1 MLSRYTLFVLFSTL
15 FVGCQ
20 TANKAPDPMLTSL
33 PTPKPTQ
40 SQVLGTSEQAS
51 TSASSLTNQK
61 ETMQATVNTV
71 KGSFV
76 IKLDPAS
83 APKTVDNFVSK
94 AKSDFYKNLT
104 FHRVEDWVVQGGD
117 PDGNGTGGG
126 SMPTEL
132 SQTPFVRGSV
142 GVARGGDIKVSNDA
156 QFFICTKDCDW
167 LTGAYTLF
175 GQVTEGMEVVDAM
188 AIGDTIKSIS
198 VEWFIC
204 CCSRNAMTRTYRTTV
219 D

>member
-1 MLSRYTLFVLFSTL
+1 MLKVLTLFLFSTL
-15 FVGCQ
+15 LVGCQ
-20 TANKAPDPMLTSL
+20 TQNKAPQSSL
-33 PTPKPTQ
+33 DLLPSIALIPSSTP
-40 SQVLGTSEQAS
+40 QAS
-51 TSASSLTNQK
+51 ASATSSITKDSLMN
-61 ETMQATVNTV
+61 ATVTTS

-76 IKLDPAS
+76 IKLDPTS

-94 AKSDFYKNLT
+94 ANSDFYKDLT

-142 GVARGGDIKVSNDA
+142 GVARGMDIKISNDA

-175 GQVTEGMEVVDAM
+175 GQVTEGMDVVDAM
-188 AIGDTIKSIS
+188 EIGDTIKSIS
-198 VEWFIC
+198 VE
-204 CCSRNAMTRTYRTTV
+204 
-219 D
+219 

>member
-1 MLSRYTLFVLFSTL
+1 MSRSILLIVFSTL
-15 FVGCQ
+15 LVGCQ
-20 TANKAPDPMLTSL
+20 TAKPGSQSGLTTL
-33 PTPKPTQ
+33 PTLEPTQ
-40 SQVLGTSEQAS
+40 VQVLGTTEQAS
-51 TSASSLTNQK
+51 ESALSTTNEK
-61 ETMQATVNTV
+61 EAMQATVQTS

-76 IKLDPAS
+76 IALNPTS
-83 APKTVDNFVSK
+83 APKTVENFIAK

-142 GVARGGDIKVSNDA
+142 GVARGMDIQISNDA

-175 GQVTEGMEVVDAM
+175 GQVTEGMDVVDSM
-188 AIGDTIKSIS
+188 AIGDTITGIS
-198 VEWFIC
+198 VE
-204 CCSRNAMTRTYRTTV
+204 
-219 D
+219 

>member
-1 MLSRYTLFVLFSTL
+1 MLKVLTLFLFSTL
-15 FVGCQ
+15 LVGCQ
-20 TANKAPDPMLTSL
+20 TQNNAPQSSL
-33 PTPKPTQ
+33 DLLPSIALIPSSTP
-40 SQVLGTSEQAS
+40 QAS
-51 TSASSLTNQK
+51 ASATSSITKDSLMN
-61 ETMQATVNTV
+61 ATVTTS

-76 IKLDPAS
+76 IKLDPTS

-94 AKSDFYKNLT
+94 ANSDFYKDLT

-126 SMPTEL
+126 TMPTEL

-142 GVARGGDIKVSNDA
+142 GVARGMDIKISNDA

-175 GQVTEGMEVVDAM
+175 GQVTEGMDVVDAM
-188 AIGDTIKSIS
+188 EIGDTIKSIS
-198 VEWFIC
+198 VE
-204 CCSRNAMTRTYRTTV
+204 
-219 D
+219 

>member
-1 MLSRYTLFVLFSTL
+1 MLKLITLFLFSTL
-15 FVGCQ
+15 LVGCQ
-20 TANKAPDPMLTSL
+20 TQNSVSQNKLDTL
-33 PTPKPTQ
+33 PTIAIVP
-40 SQVLGTSEQAS
+40 SS
-51 TSASSLTNQK
+51 TPLASASATSSITKDSPMN
-61 ETMQATVNTV
+61 ATVTTS

-76 IKLDPAS
+76 IALDALS

-132 SQTPFVRGSV
+132 SKTPFVRGSV
-142 GVARGGDIKVSNDA
+142 GVARGMDINISNDA

-188 AIGDTIKSIS
+188 EIGDTITGIS
-198 VEWFIC
+198 LE
-204 CCSRNAMTRTYRTTV
+204 
-219 D
+219 

>member
-1 MLSRYTLFVLFSTL
+1 MQRLLAFILFSTL
-15 FVGCQ
+15 LVGCQ
-20 TANKAPDPMLTSL
+20 TAKQNTQSSLDVL
-33 PTPKPTQ
+33 PTITFLPT
-40 SQVLGTSEQAS
+40 STPQAT
-51 TSASSLTNQK
+51 TSAQSSITKDSPMN
-61 ETMQATVNTV
+61 ATVTTS

-76 IKLDPAS
+76 IKLDAAS
-83 APKTVDNFVSK
+83 APNTVDNFVNK

-142 GVARGGDIKVSNDA
+142 GVARGMDIKISNDA

-188 AIGDTIKSIS
+188 TIGDTINGITL
-198 VEWFIC
+198 E
-204 CCSRNAMTRTYRTTV
+204 
-219 D
+219 